1 MFREAGKVATP
12 DDGECCHTR
21 GGALWSGALL
31 LTLTHTPHSQA
42 ASRSENS
49 QDLKKNLNWA

>member
-31 LTLTHTPHSQA
+31 LTLTHHT
-42 ASRSENS
+42 RSENS
-49 QDLKKNLNWA
+49 QDLKMNLNWA